1 VCVDEPA
8 DPDGRWHAKDQL
20 AHLAWWRALSAQVV
34 EAAHTG
40 GQPRHRPAGD
50 TDEVP
55 NAKIYAETKD
65 LPVAEIKRSA
75 EDSWTALEAAL
86 EAISEADLE
95 KPHPHHP
102 EAQVWEVV
110 PGLGGHL
117 GAHLMSWF
125 LDHGD
130 AERAEDVAM
139 WEYRFE
145 CSLLPEGE
153 KRADANYN
161 LACFYS
167 RVGRVDE
174 AIPLLR
180 ESLRFQPSLA
190 EWARKDT
197 DLAAVRDHPEM
208 RELLQPR

>member
-1 VCVDEPA
+1 MDEPA

-20 AHLAWWRALSAQVV
+20 AHLAWWRGLSARVIAS
-34 EAAHTG
+34 AATG
-40 GQPRHRPAGD
+40 AEPPARPAGD
-50 TDEVP
+50 TDDVQ

-65 LPVAEIKRSA
+65 LPAADIKRSD
-75 EDSWTALEAAL
+75 EDSWSALEAAL
-86 EAISEADLE
+86 EASSEAALE
-95 KPHPHHP
+95 KQHPHHP
-102 EAQVWEVV
+102 EAQVWEAV

-130 AERAEDVAM
+130 PARAEDVAM
-139 WEYRFE
+139 WEYQFE

-180 ESLRFQPSLA
+180 ESLRFQPSLV
-190 EWARKDT
+190 EWARKDS

-208 RELLQPR
+208 RALLDGD